1 MHIVG
6 QLLDIAATVIVLAVP
21 AAIIALFI
29 WDKYIQKQHSIL
41 KTHPIIGRF
50 RYMFE
55 MLGPEFRQYFIWGD
69 KEGRPVDRDTQAYIA
84 KAGKYGSTV
93 IGFGS
98 RRDFQ
103 EGGFFLNNAL
113 FPKNMDELAVDQT
126 DVVTTTYKYQILR
139 EGLISRKERR
149 IRSTSQ
155 PWALTER
162 DAIVIGEY
170 NRVRMPYKTRGFVG
184 ISGMSFGALSDH
196 AVMALAQG
204 AAIAGHTWMNTGEG
218 GVSPYHL
225 SKVYELRDEQA
236 AEPGD
241 RREAAVYEFVRKR
254 RLVSNFEILKE
265 FADIP
270 HDDLRVFD
278 MDENAYIQAAERL
291 VEAGLLTRKSTDLIF
306 QIGSGKYGARSDAR
320 GTFDPEAFMRTAG
333 RPEVRMIE
341 VKLAQGAKVRGGKLP
356 KSKLTPMIRMIRGI
370 PMDYDGGDIE
380 SPNRFE
386 DFSDIPSLFAFLDR
400 LRELSGKPVGIKLVV
415 GSEHAIEELAA
426 FMRESGT
433 GPDFLTID
441 GGEGGTGAANME
453 MADSLGLPI
462 YSALLIADNT
472 LRRYGVRDRVK
483 IFASGMLATA
493 DKIAIALA
501 FGADLVNVGRAAMNT
516 IGCINALKC
525 NTNECPTGVTSH
537 KPELKKGLVIE
548 EKRFRTANYF
558 TTVREGVYM
567 LAASCGLDSPSGFR
581 REHVTFKDRNAASV
595 RMDRVWPYP
604 DAAEQTAHGSETART
619 G

>member
-1 MHIVG
+1 MQIVG

-21 AAIIALFI
+21 VALIALYV
-29 WDKYIQKQHSIL
+29 WDKYLQRQHSVL
-41 KTHPIIGRF
+41 KTHPVIGRL
-50 RYMFE
+50 RYVFE

-103 EGGFFLNNAL
+103 TEGFFLNNAL
-113 FPKNMDELAVDQT
+113 FPKNTDELAVDQT
-126 DVVTTTYKYQILR
+126 DVVTTTYKYQILS

-149 IRSTSQ
+149 IRATSL

-162 DAIVIGEY
+162 DAVVIGEY
-170 NRVRMPYKTRGFVG
+170 NKVRMPYKTRGFVG
-184 ISGMSFGALSDH
+184 ISGMSFGALSDN
-196 AVMALAQG
+196 AVLALAQG

-218 GVSPYHL
+218 GLSPYHL
-225 SKVYELRDEQA
+225 SKVYELRDGQA
-236 AEPGD
+236 ARPRD
-241 RREAAVYEFVRKR
+241 RHEAAVFDFVRKR
-254 RLVSNFEILKE
+254 RIVSNFEILRE
-265 FADIP
+265 LADIP
-270 HDDLRVFD
+270 HEDMRVFD
-278 MDENAYIQAAERL
+278 MEENPYIQAAERMAA
-291 VEAGLLTRKSTDLIF
+291 AGVLTRKAADLIF
-306 QIGSGKYGARSDAR
+306 QIGSAKYGARSDAR

-333 RPEVRMIE
+333 RPEVKMIE

-356 KSKLTPMIRMIRGI
+356 KSKLTPMIRRIRGI
-370 PMDYDGGDIE
+370 PMDYDGDVE

-386 DFSDIPSLFAFLDR
+386 DFRDLPSLFAFLER
-400 LRELSGKPVGIKLVV
+400 LRELSGKPVGVKLVV
-415 GSEHAIEELAA
+415 GSEQAMEELAA

-453 MADSLGLPI
+453 MADSLGLPV
-462 YSALLIADNT
+462 YSALLLADNA
-472 LRRYGVRDRVK
+472 LRRHGVRDRVK
-483 IFASGMLATA
+483 IIASGMLATA
-493 DKIAIALA
+493 DRIAIALA

-548 EKRFRTANYF
+548 EKRFRTANYL

-567 LAASCGLDSPSGFR
+567 LAASCGLDSPAGFR
-581 REHVTFKDRNAASV
+581 REHVTFKDRNASAV
-595 RMDRVWPYP
+595 RMDRVCPYP
-604 DAAEQTAHGSETART
+604 DETGAAARMFPDSARI